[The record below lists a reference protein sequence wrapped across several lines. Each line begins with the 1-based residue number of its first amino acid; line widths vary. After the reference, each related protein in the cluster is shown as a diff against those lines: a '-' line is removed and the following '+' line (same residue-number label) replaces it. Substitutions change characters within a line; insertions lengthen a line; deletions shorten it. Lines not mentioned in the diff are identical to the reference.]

1 MNISVNTAQ
10 NVTIEYNAAGVGY
23 RILSTLIDLSLQGGV
38 LIVAVIVGSAFD
50 ATPPFTVVA
59 LFFAVLYHLLCEL
72 FLNGRSIGKMTLKM
86 QVIRLDGKKLT
97 FWDCI
102 LRWVFRLIDVT
113 ILMGSISVVF
123 IIVTS
128 KTQRL
133 GDLAAGTTVV
143 CLKTSMTLKE
153 MNQYETP
160 DNYIPLFPQVSLLSD
175 RDMSI
180 IKEIFHEVETTRD
193 YELLEPLSARIKE
206 LTGIE
211 TDMRHLPFIRTVL
224 LDYTHITR
232 Q

>member
-23 RILSTLIDLSLQGGV
+23 RILSTLIDLSLQGGI
-38 LIVAVIVGSAFD
+38 LIVAATVGSVFNTV
-50 ATPPFTVVA
+50 TPFMVVA
-59 LFFAVLYHLLCEL
+59 LLIVVLYHLLCEL

-102 LRWVFRLIDVT
+102 LRWVFRFIDIT

-123 IIVTS
+123 IIATS

-133 GDLAAGTTVV
+133 GDLAAGTTVI
-143 CLKTSMTLKE
+143 CLKTAMTLKE
-153 MNQYETP
+153 MSQYETP

-175 RDMSI
+175 KDISI
-180 IKEIFHEVETTRD
+180 IKEIFHEIETTRD
-193 YELLEPLSARIKE
+193 YKPLEPLTAKIKE

-211 TDMRHLPFIRTVL
+211 TDMRHLPFIRAVL
-224 LDYTHITR
+224 LDYSHITR